1 MRGQTTVYCIGVMQV
16 MLYTFFVKL
25 PILYINESTGEKQ
38 SWENLRYKIY
48 KEKRMLVKSHVNS
61 ALGFTQKR
69 GAPKFH
75 SKFCQEKNELKQVYL
90 KNWSNFCPL
99 NVLKI

>member
-38 SWENLRYKIY
+38 SWEIFGNEIYEIY
-48 KEKRMLVKSHVNS
+48 KEKRYHITLLEVITTPKNVLHQN
-61 ALGFTQKR
+61 FTQ
-69 GAPKFH
+69 
-75 SKFCQEKNELKQVYL
+75 
-90 KNWSNFCPL
+90 NFSR
-99 NVLKI
+99 KKMS